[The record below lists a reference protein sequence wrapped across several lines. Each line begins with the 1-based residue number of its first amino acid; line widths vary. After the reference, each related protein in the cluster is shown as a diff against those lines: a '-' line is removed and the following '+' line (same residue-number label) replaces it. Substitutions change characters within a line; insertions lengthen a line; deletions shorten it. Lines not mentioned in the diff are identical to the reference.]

1 MKKIEPVN
9 LKKDT
14 DSPSLHK
21 GILFQYLIT
30 LDKWLDIYES
40 KDSKTNVFCERED
53 DIFIINNSNKNYTFV
68 QVKCY
73 TEKFSFNSI
82 EIKKTLYNFFLLNM
96 KYAKRKCVF
105 IFETNTNPKPR
116 AGKILLE
123 WSKKKSITKE
133 IHENTQE
140 LLEKYINN
148 DIKLKQDK
156 KSLLIKYL
164 KSKKFKEFI
173 SKIKWVFL
181 NKSQE
186 DAIKY
191 YEYILAN
198 YPNSEYEKDA
208 KARILYIKK
217 MQEDKEKYVADF
229 YFKTKDYDAAV
240 FRYKNIFG
248 RGDDKIFI

>member
-191 YEYILAN
+191 YEG
-198 YPNSEYEKDA
+198 
-208 KARILYIKK
+208 RII
-217 MQEDKEKYVADF
+217 
-229 YFKTKDYDAAV
+229 
-240 FRYKNIFG
+240 
-248 RGDDKIFI
+248 DKICKTNITVSEDILLARFLSEILHKSSENEKQKRNC